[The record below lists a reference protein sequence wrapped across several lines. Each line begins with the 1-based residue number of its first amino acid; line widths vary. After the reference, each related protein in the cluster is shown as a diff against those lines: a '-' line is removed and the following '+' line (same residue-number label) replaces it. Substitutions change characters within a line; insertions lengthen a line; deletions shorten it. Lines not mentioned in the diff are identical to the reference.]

1 MILSDLT
8 IESAHKGLIE
18 KKFSALDLAESALD
32 AIKKNEDKL
41 HSFII
46 VTEAEALDEAK
57 KADRKIVRQMADGS
71 SVDVLAGIPA
81 AIKDN
86 ILVRDVLCTAASK
99 ILANYRAIYDATII
113 KKLKALGLVMTGK
126 TNLDA
131 FAHGASTENSD
142 FGPSR
147 NPWDIARTPG
157 GSSGGSASAVA
168 GGEALYALGTD
179 TGGSI
184 RCPASFCGV
193 VGLKPTYGR
202 VSRFGLISMTSS
214 TDCPSIIAKNV
225 RDAAIVLGGVAGFDK
240 NDSTSSPKPVSD
252 YLKNIE
258 KKDLKGL
265 RIGVPDEYFAE
276 GLDKEVG
283 QAVREA
289 LRIFEDQGA
298 ELIPVSLPHT
308 KYAVPVYY
316 IITPSEIS
324 ANLARFDG
332 IRYGY
337 SIETDKNFKEDIK
350 NLWEVYIKSR
360 GFGFG
365 AEAKRRIMLGT
376 YALSSGYYDAYYLK
390 AQKVR
395 TLIRQDFDDV
405 FEKVDCLVTPTE
417 PHPAF
422 KLGALSSPLDMYLE
436 DIFVCA
442 VSLAGL
448 PAVSIP
454 CGMVKPKDGDSV
466 MPIGLQ
472 IIGKPFEEAE
482 MLAVANSY
490 EKNTEWHKMK
500 PLLK

>member
-1 MILSDLT
+1 MELNDLT
-8 IESAHKGLIE
+8 IEEAHKGLVE
-18 KKFSALDLAESALD
+18 KKFSALDLAESAME

-41 HSFII
+41 HSFIT
-46 VTEAEALDEAK
+46 VTETEALAAAEKTDK
-57 KADRKIVRQMADGS
+57 KITAEGDKIDL
-71 SVDVLAGIPA
+71 LAGIPA

-86 ILVRDVLCTAASK
+86 ILVKDVLCTAASK
-99 ILANYRAIYDATII
+99 ILADYRAVYDAGII
-113 KKLKALGLVMTGK
+113 AKLKARDFVMIGK

-147 NPWDIARTPG
+147 NPWDLERTPG

-168 GGEALYALGTD
+168 GGEAIYALGTD

-184 RCPASFCGV
+184 RCPASFCGI

-202 VSRFGLISMTSS
+202 VSRYGLISMTSS
-214 TDCPSIIAKNV
+214 TDCPSILAKTV
-225 RDAAIVLGGVAGFDK
+225 RDAAIVLAGISGFDK
-240 NDSTSSPKPVSD
+240 KDSTSAARPVPD

-258 KKDLKGL
+258 RENLKGA
-265 RIGVPDEYFAE
+265 RVGVPDEYFAD
-276 GLDKEVG
+276 GLDKEVAR
-283 QAVREA
+283 AVREA
-289 LRIFEDQGA
+289 LRVLEEQGA

-332 IRYGY
+332 IKYGY
-337 SIETDKNFKEDIK
+337 SIEADKNFKGEIK

-360 GFGFG
+360 GAGFG

-395 TLIRQDFDDV
+395 TLIRQDFIEA
-405 FEKVDCLVTPTE
+405 FKKVDCLATPTA

-422 KLGALSSPLDMYLE
+422 KIGANATPLEMYLE
-436 DIFVCA
+436 DIFVSA

-454 CGMVKPKDGDSV
+454 CGMVKPKDGDV
-466 MPIGLQ
+466 PLPVGLQ
-472 IIGKPFEEAE
+472 IIGKAFEEAD
-482 MLAVANSY
+482 MLGIANSY
-490 EKNTEWHKMK
+490 EKATEWRKMRPK
-500 PLLK
+500 SF

>member
-1 MILSDLT
+1 MNLTDLT
-8 IESAHKGLIE
+8 IEEAHKGLTE
-18 KKFSALDLAESALD
+18 KQFSALDLAESALK
-32 AIKKNEDKL
+32 AIKKNEEKL
-41 HSFII
+41 HSFITI
-46 VTEAEALDEAK
+46 TEAETLDAAK
-57 KADRKIVRQMADGS
+57 KADKRVVRQLADGS
-71 SVDVLAGIPA
+71 GIDLLAGIPA

-86 ILVRDVLCTAASK
+86 ILVKDILCTAASK
-99 ILANYRAIYDATII
+99 ILANYRAAYDATVI
-113 KKLKALGLVMTGK
+113 KKLKAQNFVMAGK

-147 NPWDIARTPG
+147 NPWDLERTPG

-168 GGEALYALGTD
+168 GGEAIYALGTD

-202 VSRFGLISMTSS
+202 VSRYGLISMTSS
-214 TDCPSIIAKNV
+214 TDCPSVIAKTV
-225 RDAAIVLGGVAGFDK
+225 RDAAIVLAGIAGFDK
-240 NDSTSSPKPVSD
+240 KDSTSAGKTVPD

-258 KKDLKGL
+258 RKDLKGVK
-265 RIGVPDEYFAE
+265 IGVPDEYFAE

-289 LRIFEDQGA
+289 LRILEEQGA
-298 ELIPVSLPHT
+298 ELVPVSLPHT
-308 KYAVPVYY
+308 AYAVPVYY

-332 IRYGY
+332 IKYGY
-337 SIETDKNFKEDIK
+337 SIETDKNFKDDIK

-360 GFGFG
+360 GAGFG

-395 TLIRQDFDDV
+395 ALIRQDFDEA
-405 FEKVDCLVTPTE
+405 FKKVDCLVTPTE

-422 KLGALSSPLDMYLE
+422 KIGANSTPLEMYLE

-448 PAVSIP
+448 PAISVP
-454 CGMVKPKDGDSV
+454 CGMVKPKDGSIALPV
-466 MPIGLQ
+466 GMQ
-472 IIGKPFEEAE
+472 IIGKAFREAD
-482 MLAVANSY
+482 MLAIANSY
-490 EKNTEWHKMK
+490 EKATGWHKMK
-500 PLLK
+500 PSLK